1 VCEQIGEDRILPW
14 RAPINIQN
22 GSGHPLRSDQD
33 WYKRALIGFPRHLT
47 ETRDCR
53 NINRLVEE
61 ETEKCIPQK
70 DWKPEDIPMRLV
82 EVVEAKT
89 EALRVRD
96 VAQILGFSVQQI
108 YKMAAQGQMPSIR
121 IASAVRFDP
130 QEFATWL
137 KTKYPVQAA
146 SPVSRLRR
154 SA

>member
-1 VCEQIGEDRILPW
+1 
-14 RAPINIQN
+14 
-22 GSGHPLRSDQD
+22 
-33 WYKRALIGFPRHLT
+33 
-47 ETRDCR
+47 
-53 NINRLVEE
+53 
-61 ETEKCIPQK
+61 
-70 DWKPEDIPMRLV
+70 MRLV
-82 EVVEAKT
+82 EIVEART

-108 YKMAAQGQMPSIR
+108 YKMAAQGQIPSIR

-146 SPVSRLRR
+146 SSVTRLRR

>member
-1 VCEQIGEDRILPW
+1 MQ
-14 RAPINIQN
+14 NIALEVADQYTEWKLR
-22 GSGHPLRSDQD
+22 GSASVRS
-33 WYKRALIGFPRHLT
+33 KLVLRALIGFPRHLT

-53 NINRLVEE
+53 NINRLVEGRRQN
-61 ETEKCIPQK
+61 IPPK